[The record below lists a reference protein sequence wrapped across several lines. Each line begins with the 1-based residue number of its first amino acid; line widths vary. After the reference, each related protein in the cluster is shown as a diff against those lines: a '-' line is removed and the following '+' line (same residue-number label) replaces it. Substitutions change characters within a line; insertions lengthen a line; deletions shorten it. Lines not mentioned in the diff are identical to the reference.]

1 MLIGELSR
9 RSGVSTRSIRYY
21 DAQGLLTA
29 HRNANGYREFSPSSI
44 ESVAQIRSLIAAGF
58 SVDTIREVLP
68 CVNGTDVDMCPR
80 VAELVRRTLA
90 GIETAIDDLEE
101 KRLRVDA
108 LLASQRIAR

>member
-1 MLIGELSR
+1 MLIGELAR
-9 RSGVSTRSIRYY
+9 HSGASTRSIRYY

-29 HRNANGYREFSPSSI
+29 HRNANGYREFSSSSI

-80 VAELVRRTLA
+80 VAELVRRTLT
-90 GIETAIDDLEE
+90 GIETAMDDLEE
-101 KRLRVDA
+101 KRQRVDA